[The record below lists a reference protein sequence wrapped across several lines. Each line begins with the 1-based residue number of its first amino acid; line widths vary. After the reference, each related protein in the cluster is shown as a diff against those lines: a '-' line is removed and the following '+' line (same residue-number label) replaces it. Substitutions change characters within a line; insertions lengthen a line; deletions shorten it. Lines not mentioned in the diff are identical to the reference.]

1 MALTHLDEKGAAR
14 MVDVGAKEP
23 TRRRALARGRVRLQP
38 ATVAA
43 IAEGRVPKGDAL
55 AVARVAGIMAAKQT
69 PGLVP
74 LCHPLPLS
82 SVRVE
87 LTPGEGSVE
96 IEAEVTTTA
105 PTGVEMEAMTAVSV
119 AALALYDMVKSLE
132 RGAVIEEVVLAEKS
146 GGKSGEYRR
155 D

>member
-1 MALTHLDEKGAAR
+1 MSLTHLDEKGAAR
-14 MVDVGAKEP
+14 MVDVGSKEP
-23 TRRRALARGRVRLQP
+23 TRRRALAKGRVRLQP
-38 ATVAA
+38 ETVAA
-43 IAEGRVPKGDAL
+43 IAEGRVPKGDAI

-69 PGLVP
+69 PALVP
-74 LCHPLPLS
+74 LCHPLPIS

-87 LTPGEGSVE
+87 LTPAQGAVE

-119 AALALYDMVKSLE
+119 AALALYDMVKSME